1 MSGHHAHDDAIEL
14 SDQQLKFL
22 EHRFTEHVAENE
34 FCSRPLF
41 VKGQNSVRVLPI
53 RALNEVFFGECLSSR

>member
-1 MSGHHAHDDAIEL
+1 MSGYHANDEPIEL

-34 FCSRPLF
+34 VCSKPLYI
-41 VKGQNSVRVLPI
+41 KGCNLERVLPV
-53 RALNEVFFGECLSSR
+53 RALNEVFIGECLSSR